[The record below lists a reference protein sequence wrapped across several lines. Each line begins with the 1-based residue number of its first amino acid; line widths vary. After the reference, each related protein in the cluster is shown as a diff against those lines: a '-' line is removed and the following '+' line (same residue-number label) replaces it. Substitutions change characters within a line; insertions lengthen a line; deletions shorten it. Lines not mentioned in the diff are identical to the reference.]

1 MRIAMLSYHTCPLA
15 TLGGKDTG
23 GMNVYVRD
31 LTRELGRRG
40 LRVDV
45 FTRSQDEHQPHVK
58 EELGYGNRVI
68 HIPAGPEVPLPKE
81 ILYQHVPEFVG
92 GVREFARANDLHYDV
107 IHAHYWLSGV
117 AARSLRET
125 WHTPFALM
133 FHTLGH
139 MKNRIAQS
147 EAEREGAL
155 RVQVETELM
164 AQADRLIAATPAET
178 AQMQWLYGADVSRA
192 VVIPPGVDVNLFYP
206 RPAHRAKE
214 RIGVDPDRILLLFVG
229 RIEPLKGLETL
240 LRALAV
246 LKERGVCQCSQLAL
260 SIIGGDPEKDAATR
274 NAEMERIKALRGQLG
289 LEGMVTFLGKQDQDT
304 LPDYYA
310 AADAVVMPSHYESF
324 GMVALEAMACGTP
337 VIASEVGGLAF
348 LVRDGETGFHVP
360 DRDPEALAD
369 RICDI
374 ITDPLLRAKLGGQAA
389 EYARGYCWPL
399 IADKIIAVYR
409 ELAER
414 RVPDWLLRKGEA
426 HAAGTFTTERASAS
440 SGPTPHR
447 EGNSATV
454 Y

>member
-40 LRVDV
+40 LQVDV

-58 EELGYGNRVI
+58 EELGFGNRVI
-68 HIPAGPEVPLPKE
+68 HIPAGPEVPLPKD
-81 ILYQHVPEFVG
+81 ILYQHVPEYVG

-107 IHAHYWLSGV
+107 IHAHYWLSGA

-125 WHTPFALM
+125 WHAPFALM

-178 AQMQWLYGADVSRA
+178 AQMQWLYGADLSRA
-192 VVIPPGVDVNLFYP
+192 TVIPPGVDVNLFYP
-206 RPAHRAKE
+206 RPAHKAKE

-246 LKERGVCQCSQLAL
+246 LKERGVCQCNQLAL
-260 SIIGGDPEKDAATR
+260 SIIGGDPEEDAATR
-274 NAEMERIKALRGQLG
+274 NAEMERIKALRRQLG

-348 LVRDGETGFHVP
+348 LIKDGETGFHVP
-360 DRDPEALAD
+360 DRDPEALAN
-369 RICDI
+369 RICAI

-399 IADKIIAVYR
+399 IADKVIAVYR
-409 ELAER
+409 ELVASR
-414 RVPDWLLRKGEA
+414 PPAWLPLKGEA
-426 HAAGTFTTERASAS
+426 RAASAFTTETVSAS

-447 EGNSATV
+447 AGNGATV
-454 Y
+454 S